1 MEFFH
6 VQIQSDKNKA
16 IREKKE
22 KKIPTWNEKLLQP
35 QTEMIIHL
43 FQLFVGHD
51 YMANLSHVD
60 IAL

>member
-35 QTEMIIHL
+35 
-43 FQLFVGHD
+43 
-51 YMANLSHVD
+51 
-60 IAL
+60 